1 MCLTWPEQEACL
13 SVCPSV
19 CPQDQS
25 LCIPRPPGQVSFVL
39 HHLPKKIHGVGAFPE
54 RDPGI
59 VLRSVVGVMAVIEVQ
74 DSLIPK
80 CTFYFIF
87 YYF

>member
-1 MCLTWPEQEACL
+1 MPHLAGAGGL
-13 SVCPSV
+13 SVCLSICLPTRPIPTH
-19 CPQDQS
+19 PQT
-25 LCIPRPPGQVSFVL
+25 PGQVSFVL

-54 RDPGI
+54 RDTGI
-59 VLRSVVGVMAVIEVQ
+59 VLRSVVGVIAIIDVP